1 MIIVIV
7 MMMII
12 ITRGQKIFLHLV
24 TEMDL
29 IHTIAKL
36 ELFLCQQSEIVQ

>member
-1 MIIVIV
+1 MIMVI
-7 MMMII
+7 MIMTII
-12 ITRGQKIFLHLV
+12 ITSGQKIFLHLV

-29 IHTIAKL
+29 IHTIAKF